1 MAPHFLCVRIRK
13 PFGAAGSLPKQPVFF
28 RKNRAD
34 PKHIRVL
41 GQPDFFERF
50 IYGSFADPPQGS
62 ITTVLF
68 FLAVFSQDELPSGRE
83 FG

>member
-1 MAPHFLCVRIRK
+1 MQPAVCQS
-13 PFGAAGSLPKQPVFF
+13 SLPFSEK
-28 RKNRAD
+28 RGAD
-34 PKHIRVL
+34 PKREYVL

-62 ITTVLF
+62 IAAILF
-68 FLAVFSQDELPSGRE
+68 FLAVFSMMTALAPLCMSGRE